1 MKATIITAIFLIA
14 LLIGFSRWKKKSGHK
29 NRGTKAGDILPEEK
43 DLISQCCD
51 PAERQGNSG
60 GGKAAG
66 TVTEKV
72 QKAAGSHSKGR
83 GKAKKAAR

>member
-1 MKATIITAIFLIA
+1 MKTTIIAIIIFA
-14 LLIGFSRWKKKSGHK
+14 SLLIGFSWWKKKYGHQ
-29 NRGTKAGDILPEEK
+29 NRGIKAGNILPEEK

-51 PAERQGNSG
+51 PAERQGDSG

-83 GKAKKAAR
+83 SKAKKAAR